1 MGGSL
6 ASFLLFF
13 FIFLPFIRSRS
24 QNVVQPC
31 NNDETCLFIKLVS
44 NDRFE
49 LVPIENSNLIGNKKY
64 IRFLVNPQSDK
75 EWKITIAS
83 SFHSESKMTI
93 AEKIQFSISSESAT
107 MSPEGGKVETVM
119 VTHSGEENLAIFSLT
134 SAKSLRSTYH
144 VKKVSIV
151 GRKNNNGPDERNRIL
166 EGFWRRID
174 ALIVKRKCN
183 GSFIHVLCD
192 HKDCIKAVITPSRV
206 DCGDTGAQLQIRSID
221 NNITLLDH
229 LHCSNNQWMYKLKMR
244 FVYIDLQET
253 DRIQCVKLGP
263 PTTTTVSPLPPI
275 TPITTTKPTISI
287 APVTSDRPAHDCDC
301 STASAAAAHASPT
314 VIGAIGGASGL
325 LLIVMIM
332 VIFVLMRRRRKK
344 VQIASATS
352 VKATEKEIPPDKVL
366 TTLGEKTWNWPQQ
379 QENSITG
386 LSSAKVSAENADA
399 NKTAEPLKE
408 AENALVTLG
417 NCGLKMDAQTFADW
431 DVDYLKL
438 DGCNINLDLMPVG
451 YPEMGRALNATG
463 RPIVYS
469 CSWPAYLINQPQKV
483 DYNVIGESC
492 NLWRNFDDINSSWKS
507 IMSIISY
514 YDHMQDKHIPTHG
527 PGKWHDPDMLVIGNA
542 GITPDMARAQM
553 TIWCIWSAPL
563 IMSND
568 LRNIAPV
575 FKEILQNRAV
585 IAVDQDPL
593 GKMGRLVANTTDV
606 GVYIKAMTPVDPQSG
621 DFSYSI
627 GILNRNAVNRNSVEF
642 VLGRLGLNSPGGYR
656 IDDLWSG
663 QLVGVFKPTDNF
675 QTIVNPTGANM
686 FKATPVALAD
696 LKGLRFATF
705 K

>member
-1 MGGSL
+1 
-6 ASFLLFF
+6 
-13 FIFLPFIRSRS
+13 
-24 QNVVQPC
+24 
-31 NNDETCLFIKLVS
+31 
-44 NDRFE
+44 
-49 LVPIENSNLIGNKKY
+49 
-64 IRFLVNPQSDK
+64 
-75 EWKITIAS
+75 
-83 SFHSESKMTI
+83 
-93 AEKIQFSISSESAT
+93 

-134 SAKSLRSTYH
+134 SA
-144 VKKVSIV
+144 
-151 GRKNNNGPDERNRIL
+151 
-166 EGFWRRID
+166 
-174 ALIVKRKCN
+174 
-183 GSFIHVLCD
+183 
-192 HKDCIKAVITPSRV
+192 KAVITPSRV

-408 AENALVTLG
+408 APRRDTQFIDLSSSTPTVKSEVENIEALFRAENALVTLG

-593 GKMGRLVANTTDV
+593 GKMGRLVAN
-606 GVYIKAMTPVDPQSG
+606 
-621 DFSYSI
+621 
-627 GILNRNAVNRNSVEF
+627 SVEF